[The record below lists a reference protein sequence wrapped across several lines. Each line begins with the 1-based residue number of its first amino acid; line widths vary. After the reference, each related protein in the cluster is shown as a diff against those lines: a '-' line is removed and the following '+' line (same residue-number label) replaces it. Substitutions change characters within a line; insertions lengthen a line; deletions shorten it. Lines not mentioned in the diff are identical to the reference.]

1 MIAEGVVWDLIVV
14 GAGPAGAVV
23 AAEAVS
29 VGQKCLLLDR
39 GTVGE
44 GIALWPHRMR
54 FFSTTDKVELPGM
67 ALITLD
73 DKPTREEYL
82 AYLRRYVRE
91 RIPDFRAFHEVEEIQ
106 PERQGAFRVLGRDR
120 WKRPF
125 MERARAVV
133 MATGAFEQPHMLGCP
148 GEELPHVRHFFE
160 EVHPYALHRVAIVG
174 GSSSAV
180 ETALLLWRAGAKVT
194 LIHRGPR
201 LRPVKFWLAPDIENR
216 IQAGEIFAHFESRV
230 TRITEDGLEIQSPDG
245 LRWLEIDYVLALTG
259 YGPDVEIL
267 RRAGAEIDPSRRKV
281 TVNPETLETTVP
293 GLFLAG
299 VLIAGNMSGDI
310 FIENSRDH
318 GRKILRAL
326 ASR

>member
-1 MIAEGVVWDLIVV
+1 
-14 GAGPAGAVV
+14 
-23 AAEAVS
+23 
-29 VGQKCLLLDR
+29 
-39 GTVGE
+39 
-44 GIALWPHRMR
+44 
-54 FFSTTDKVELPGM
+54 
-67 ALITLD
+67 
-73 DKPTREEYL
+73 
-82 AYLRRYVRE
+82 
-91 RIPDFRAFHEVEEIQ
+91 
-106 PERQGAFRVLGRDR
+106 
-120 WKRPF
+120 
-125 MERARAVV
+125 
-133 MATGAFEQPHMLGCP
+133 
-148 GEELPHVRHFFE
+148 
-160 EVHPYALHRVAIVG
+160 
-174 GSSSAV
+174 
-180 ETALLLWRAGAKVT
+180 
-194 LIHRGPR
+194 
-201 LRPVKFWLAPDIENR
+201 VKFWLAPDIENR